1 MVQGT
6 VLVFVEFQRRSGYSS
21 DWNIFFFC
29 DMKFLIP
36 GISEVY
42 IFMFYM
48 FNFWEDV
55 QCVQGCVDMIQPNF

>member
-55 QCVQGCVDMIQPNF
+55 